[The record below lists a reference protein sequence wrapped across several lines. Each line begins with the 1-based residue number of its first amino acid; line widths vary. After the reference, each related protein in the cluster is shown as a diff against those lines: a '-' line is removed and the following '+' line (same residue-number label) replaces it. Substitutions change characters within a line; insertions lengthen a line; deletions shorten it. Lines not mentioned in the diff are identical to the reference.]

1 MKRILTIAFILAI
14 TTGTSVFGYH
24 YMKPSEPQSL
34 TDDPKIEIVQ
44 VTVDTLVDTVDTSG
58 RIEPKAEVEMK
69 FKTGGIAEEVL
80 VEQGQYIAAGTVLV
94 RLDTADLDLEV
105 QRAEIDL
112 AQQEAEL
119 EKLFEPQLVEK
130 VASAQARLESARLK
144 LAELADGPDQDE
156 ITKAAASLRLKEV
169 VLQKAQWAYD
179 EVAYGADIGGLPQA
193 EALQEATLNY
203 EAALAD
209 YNIAVREPTT
219 AEIAEARSTLAEA
232 EANLAELLRG
242 PSSADIAAKQAV
254 VAKARLTL
262 EEKREDLKDA
272 VLVAPTD
279 GLVLEVNIEPGERVL
294 TEADEPVL
302 VIADTSAY
310 LLTVEVDE
318 IDIGR
323 IGRDQSAVIALDAFV
338 DREFKGR
345 VADISPR
352 PVKGDTNAIVTY
364 EVTIALDTTGGDPS
378 LLSGMTA
385 YATIETQRLLKVMV
399 IPVQAV
405 QIDRDGSRSTVF
417 VEKLDEHGDLMRV
430 EVELGL
436 RNGEVTQIVA
446 GLDEGD
452 QVIIRGQPDL
462 ESTPGL

>member
-1 MKRILTIAFILAI
+1 
-14 TTGTSVFGYH
+14 
-24 YMKPSEPQSL
+24 
-34 TDDPKIEIVQ
+34 
-44 VTVDTLVDTVDTSG
+44 
-58 RIEPKAEVEMK
+58 
-69 FKTGGIAEEVL
+69 
-80 VEQGQYIAAGTVLV
+80 
-94 RLDTADLDLEV
+94 
-105 QRAEIDL
+105 
-112 AQQEAEL
+112 
-119 EKLFEPQLVEK
+119 
-130 VASAQARLESARLK
+130 